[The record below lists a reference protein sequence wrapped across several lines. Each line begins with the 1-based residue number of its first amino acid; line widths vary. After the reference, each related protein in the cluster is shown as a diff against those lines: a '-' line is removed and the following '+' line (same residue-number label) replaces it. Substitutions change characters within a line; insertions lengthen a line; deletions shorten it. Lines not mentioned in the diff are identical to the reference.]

1 MGSWRKEGWGLPG
14 GVGMS
19 QEGVELGPQ
28 KREGGRRA
36 FQSGVT
42 ASTNWMRSCLTWR
55 QFPFVE
61 DFGEIENAD

>member
-1 MGSWRKEGWGLPG
+1 MGPAWGSG
-14 GVGMS
+14 NEY
-19 QEGVELGPQ
+19 QEEVELGPQ

-42 ASTNWMRSCLTWR
+42 ASTNWMRPYLMWR

-61 DFGEIENAD
+61 DFGEIENTD